1 MFGKPKEKE
10 ARDIPVLTID
20 HFPGREYEVIG
31 LLTTNFTKTSLNITK
46 LIKLNECLPDILKD
60 AADIQADAVI
70 GLRFILFNNA
80 NIYAYG
86 TAIRFKEDD

>member
-31 LLTTNFTKTSLNITK
+31 LLTTLFTSTK
-46 LIKLNECLPDILKD
+46 LIKLIKLSECLPDILKD
-60 AADIQADAVI
+60 AADIQADAII
-70 GLRFILFNNA
+70 GLRFTLFDNA

-86 TAIRFKEDD
+86 TAIRFKD